1 MGCTQSKIENEEAVS
16 RCKERKMHMKEA
28 VVSRNLF
35 AAAHS
40 AYTMALKNTGAAL
53 SDYGPGEVQEYHGS
67 APAATPQNPR
77 DTLPPPPPPLPDFP
91 PIPLARS
98 ISMPEIPGSKSDPKP
113 AETIVEEE
121 DVEEEEDAAE
131 PAEPEP
137 EPTTPTSPPPPPPLS
152 RPQPNPVDPPPAHL
166 DSRNETWDFFFPG
179 MDGMHVPSL
188 TPIEEV
194 PPSPPPVQ
202 EESNIYRE
210 EKLKRRDGDRADGSK
225 SRSKDSVERTLE
237 KVVVEPPQKT
247 IKKQGSSNGGASTS
261 SSMTASE
268 GSKRGKG
275 ASSSNTSLMQ
285 ILNELDD
292 HFLKASESAH
302 EVSKMLEANRMHYHS
317 NFADNRGH
325 IDHSARV
332 MRVITWNKS
341 FKNIPNA
348 DDGKDDFD
356 ADEYETHATILDK
369 LLAWEKKLYDEVK
382 AGELMK
388 LEYQRKVTLL
398 NKQKKRASNPDSLE
412 KTKAAVSHLHT
423 RYIVDMQSMDS
434 TVSEI
439 HRLRDDQLF
448 PKLVALVSGMAK
460 MWETMHMHHDR
471 QQKIVA
477 DLRGL
482 DISNAPKETSKQHH
496 DRTRQL
502 CRILGEWNSQFQ
514 KLMYHQK
521 EYIDAL
527 HSWLKLTLIPI
538 ESSLREKVSSPPR
551 VPRPP
556 IQFLLQS
563 WHDVLEKLPVELA
576 KGAISSFDA
585 VMKTILSH
593 QEDELKQKVRCEEAD
608 MEYKRKLRAF
618 EVWRDKYEQRRLP
631 ASAADDTEPD
641 RTDADTNT
649 QNPVAERQFLV
660 DSLKKKLDDETET
673 YQKLC
678 KHVREKSLGSLK
690 THLPEL
696 FRAMSEFTYVCSA
709 TFKRLQDIAQDNA
722 TGTPD

>member
-179 MDGMHVPSL
+179 MDAMHVSSL

-471 QQKIVA
+471 QRKIVA